1 METINEIF
9 ENLLNELDSIHD
21 QGMQA
26 LKEYKLKNT
35 LLDEEINQPITNS

>member
-9 ENLLNELDSIHD
+9 KNLLNELDSIHD

-35 LLDEEINQPITNS
+35 LLDEEINHPITNS

>member
-35 LLDEEINQPITNS
+35 LLDEEINHPITNS

>member
-9 ENLLNELDSIHD
+9 KNLLNELDSIHD

-35 LLDEEINQPITNS
+35 LLNEEINHPITNS